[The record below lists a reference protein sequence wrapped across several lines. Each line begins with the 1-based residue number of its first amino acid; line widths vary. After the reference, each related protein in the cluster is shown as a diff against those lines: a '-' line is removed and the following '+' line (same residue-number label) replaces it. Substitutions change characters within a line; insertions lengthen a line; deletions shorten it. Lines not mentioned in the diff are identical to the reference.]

1 MTRRNFQIAAIIA
14 AVALVGTVSLTV
26 IATGGGSGAQ
36 GGGFLSHLHQ
46 LGRHLHDGGQHHD
59 RMARLIE
66 QLELTP
72 AQLQRLE
79 KIHEIVGSFGSE
91 GHGSMAE
98 LHDQLVA
105 QFEHG
110 YIETGEIRQVIDG
123 HVEQIRDVAYV
134 VTDEL
139 VALVNGLDARQRET
153 LLAHLQGNHEGHPG
167 NSH

>member
-1 MTRRNFQIAAIIA
+1 MTRRTLQIAAIIA
-14 AVALVGTVSLTV
+14 AVALVGTVSLAV
-26 IATGGGSGAQ
+26 IATGGGSGPQ

-46 LGRHLHDGGQHHD
+46 FGRHLHGGGQHHD
-59 RMARLIE
+59 QMARLIE

-79 KIHEIVGSFGSE
+79 KIHEIAGTFGSE

-98 LHDQLVA
+98 LHNQLVS

-110 YIETGEIRQVIDG
+110 YIETTEIRQVIDG
-123 HVEQIRDVAYV
+123 HVEQIREVAYV

-139 VALVNGLDARQRET
+139 VALVNGLDAKQRET
-153 LLAHLQGNHEGHPG
+153 LQAHLRGH
-167 NSH
+167 